1 MALIFRAS
9 NQHSVI
15 RNGFFGHNFGVY
27 NIKSMLFTTLWTVLS
42 IAVVLAILYTA
53 ERESRRKHLH
63 PELTRKFVHVT
74 VGTFV
79 AFWPFYLSWRIIAGL
94 SLLFFIMVAIS
105 MRFEILRSIHTVQ
118 RTTKGELLFAL
129 AIGVLVLAATN
140 KWVFMAGMLNLAL
153 GDGMAAL
160 VGILKGEGN
169 EYKVFGHTKSKAGTL
184 AFLATSF
191 GISIIYIIFSPA
203 GFSLTALIIVPIIAA
218 LTENV
223 AVNGTDNLAIPVLV
237 ALILSG
243 SL

>member
-1 MALIFRAS
+1 MIFS
-9 NQHSVI
+9 I
-15 RNGFFGHNFGVY
+15 
-27 NIKSMLFTTLWTVLS
+27 LWTLLS
-42 IAVVLAILYTA
+42 VAGILLILYFA
-53 ERESRRKHLH
+53 ERGARVHHLH

-79 AFWPFYLSWRIIAGL
+79 AFWPFYLSWRIIASL
-94 SLLFFIMVAIS
+94 SLLFFLAIALS

-129 AIGVLVLAATN
+129 AIGVLVLVATN
-140 KWVFMAGMLNLAL
+140 KWVFMASMLNLAL

-184 AFLATSF
+184 AFLITSF
-191 GISIIYIIFSPA
+191 GISIIYTLFSGA
-203 GFSLTALIIVPIIAA
+203 GFSLTTLFIVPIIAA